1 MQAKET
7 AQNARRKMGNYLD
20 NENQDSAANLPEMRQ
35 RLQERLQVLQTE
47 EPHAVKPL
55 SLLEKVAGV
64 TGLEPAASGVT
75 GQRSN
80 QLSYTP
86 AFAFKHDKM

>member
-20 NENQDSAANLPEMRQ
+20 NENQDLADDTREVRQ
-35 RLQERLQVLQTE
+35 VRQGVRQVRQSDSGNT
-47 EPHAVKPL
+47 VKPL
-55 SLLEKVAGV
+55 TLLEKVAGV